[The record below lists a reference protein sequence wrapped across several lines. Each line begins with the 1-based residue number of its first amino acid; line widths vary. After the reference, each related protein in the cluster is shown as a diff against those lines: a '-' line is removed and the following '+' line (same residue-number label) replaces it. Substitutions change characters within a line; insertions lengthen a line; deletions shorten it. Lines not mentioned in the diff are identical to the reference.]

1 MPIYTYICEKC
12 QRKIEL
18 IAHHS
23 KYQKTIQ
30 CDECGSECQ
39 RSLRD
44 DLTSGFV
51 KLSDHELKLGHL
63 AKRNSERFSNDYKA
77 ELIITKETTR
87 NQLQK
92 LAKWF
97 KERKNINIDYSD
109 SEFYP
114 NGKIKNY
121 NLKVNCNDG
130 FEGTSSSKGINIG
143 NKTHGFIRIYD
154 SEDDKT
160 PFKIW

>member
-23 KYQKTIQ
+23 KYQKTIT
-30 CDECGSECQ
+30 CDECGAECQ

-63 AKRNSERFSNDYKA
+63 AKRNSERFSDDYKA
-77 ELIITKETTR
+77 ELKRKHNDYKEQEPTKPLPKGMSR
-87 NQLQK
+87 V
-92 LAKWF
+92 AKQ
-97 KERKNINIDYSD
+97 
-109 SEFYP
+109 P
-114 NGKIKNY
+114 KIKWT
-121 NLKVNCNDG
+121 KD
-130 FEGTSSSKGINIG
+130 
-143 NKTHGFIRIYD
+143 
-154 SEDDKT
+154 
-160 PFKIW
+160 